1 LLHPNYYQ
9 SCGTAIVRSTAPSA
23 TSLSSHAS
31 RECSSGIARVDWIIS
46 EVADESRTGAASLK
60 IEIARNMMHEG
71 DYKGCARHIDSAMR
85 ALK

>member
-1 LLHPNYYQ
+1 L
-9 SCGTAIVRSTAPSA
+9 
-23 TSLSSHAS
+23 
-31 RECSSGIARVDWIIS
+31 IIS